1 MDGIPK
7 GLPRQPRATK
17 EQQSRCRDW
26 PPEPLAA
33 ELLALH
39 RRGSACGW
47 GRAEY
52 LAIGTALLARGRS
65 GPGHLWCSLADRVA
79 EGVAL

>member
-1 MDGIPK
+1 M
-7 GLPRQPRATK
+7 
-17 EQQSRCRDW
+17 
-26 PPEPLAA
+26 PLAA

-65 GPGHLWCSLADRVA
+65 GPGHHWCSLADRVT